1 MVSKKSF
8 VCILAILVN
17 IGFAGAATLN
27 VGDGQA
33 YTTIQ
38 SAVEAANPGD
48 TISVGEGTYNE
59 NVLIKKND
67 ITLIGKNREKTIIDG
82 GRASSGIRID
92 ESNNVRVSGFTVIN
106 SGGGGKEDGGVTLYK
121 ARNNTVSNLIVTGNS
136 VGISI
141 HTGSN
146 DNIISG
152 NDVMSNEGTEAK
164 GIYIFASERNRIY
177 NNNIRNNP
185 YGLFSDY
192 GRSNYIYS
200 NNLIDNPIQ
209 AYDNSGKNT
218 WDDGNNGNYWSD
230 FKASGHYQIEGKRAF
245 DEFPRSGPVTIKFD
259 IFPSSV
265 EHQNDTPTPVFANF
279 IIATLIIGVLFLI
292 GVIIFQQRNLK

>member
-8 VCILAILVN
+8 ICIFAILVN
-17 IGFAGAATLN
+17 IGFGGAATLN
-27 VGDGQA
+27 VGEGQVYA
-33 YTTIQ
+33 TIQ

-48 TISVGEGTYNE
+48 AISIGEGTYNE

-67 ITLIGKNREKTIIDG
+67 IKLIGKNREKTIIDG

-92 ESNNVRVSGFTVIN
+92 ESNNVRVSGFTIIN
-106 SGGGGKEDGGVTLYK
+106 SGGGGQEDGGVTLYK

-152 NDVMSNEGTEAK
+152 NEVRSNEGTEAK
-164 GIYIFASERNRIY
+164 GIYIFASDGNRIY
-177 NNNIRNNP
+177 NNNIRDNP

-200 NNLIDNPIQ
+200 NNFIDNKIQ

-218 WDDGNNGNYWSD
+218 WDDGKNGNYWNE
-230 FKASGHYQIEGKRAF
+230 FKGSGAYNINGGKAL
-245 DEFPRSGPVTIKFD
+245 DNYPRTGPVLIKFE
-259 IFPSSV
+259 IFPESAEQKAAKSS
-265 EHQNDTPTPVFANF
+265 PGFSGFAA
-279 IIATLIIGVLFLI
+279 ATLIIVI
-292 GVIIFQQRNLK
+292 GILRNRK